1 MKIEKKLTII
11 LISYKSEKKIYTFVK
26 KIPKNIKVIII
37 ENSKNTI
44 LKKNIEKKYRNI
56 NVFIKKNQG
65 VSNSINYAVKK
76 MKTEYFLQ
84 ISPDIQF
91 DFNKLKI
98 FFEIANK
105 MNNKFSALGP
115 KFMNR
120 DTKSHRQIGND
131 LEIGPIDSIHGSF
144 MFINKKRYYEI
155 GKFDENFFLYF
166 EETDF
171 CKRGLDLGLKAYQI
185 NRVKVKTQGRTVTI
199 NNKKERNRLANLLTW
214 HFIWSKYYFKKK
226 NYGRVI
232 SIIVMI
238 PTMFRAIL
246 KIIYYKLTSNNKD
259 LDKYKFRLAGLI
271 SSIIGKKSH
280 LRP

>member
-11 LISYKSEKKIYTFVK
+11 LISYKSEKKIYTFIK

-37 ENSKNTI
+37 ENSKNI
-44 LKKNIEKKYRNI
+44 MLKKNIEKKYRNI

-84 ISPDIQF
+84 ISPDIKF

-98 FFEIANK
+98 FFKAANK

-115 KFMNR
+115 KFLNT
-120 DTKSHRQIGND
+120 DIKSHRQISND
-131 LEIGPIDSIHGSF
+131 LEIGPINSIHGSF

-185 NRVKVKTQGRTVTI
+185 NKVKVKTQGRTVTI

-246 KIIYYKLTSNNKD
+246 KIFYYKLIRNNRD
-259 LDKYKFRLAGLI
+259 LDKYKFRLDGLI